1 MGADRDRRRTNGVY
15 EWETAW
21 GLAMSEVEWAR
32 LKAHELRAL
41 ADQDAVAIVPVAAIE
56 QHGPHLPVMVD
67 TRLAGEVG
75 RRAALKGTEAGT
87 PTVVLPVIWHGLSEH
102 HMPYGGTV
110 TLDTQAFHLVLRGV
124 VDSVARHG
132 FSKVLIL
139 NGHGGNII
147 ASQVSAQDLTLELG
161 IPVIAATYWL
171 EAASGFAEILEV
183 QDNVMHACE
192 AETSMMM
199 ALDPELV
206 DDRDLASV
214 KGPIG
219 VKFLQAGE
227 GAYRWRS
234 LTHVTA
240 NGVIGDPTTASPEKG
255 ERLLDAAA
263 DAIVAL
269 VSKPDTFA
277 RQDDVRPNA
286 VGGVPFRRD

>member
-1 MGADRDRRRTNGVY
+1 
-15 EWETAW
+15 
-21 GLAMSEVEWAR
+21 MSEVEWAR

-75 RRAALKGTEAGT
+75 RRAALKGTEAGM

-171 EAASGFAEILEV
+171 EAVSRFAKILEV

-206 DDRDLASV
+206 DDSDLASV

-219 VKFLQAGE
+219 VKFLQAG
-227 GAYRWRS
+227 GSAYRWRS

-269 VSKPDTFA
+269 ISEPDTFA